1 MIFMN
6 NEQNQQNPIIQLST
20 NPKIQYCSDLH
31 LEFPENKK
39 FLNSNP
45 LQVEGEVLLLAGDIV
60 PFAVMNNHKDFFDY
74 ISDNFKFTYWIP
86 GNHEFYYYDITKK
99 DDAIHEKIRSN
110 VYLVNNVS
118 VKLDDVKLIFSTL
131 WSKIDLIN
139 QWVVQQ
145 TLSDFHVIKYNKRP
159 FTAVHYNQLH
169 QECIQFIEKELKQ
182 NGEEK
187 TIVVSHHVPTF
198 LNYPEKYKGDTLN
211 EAFAVELFDLIEANG
226 PDYWIFGHHHQNIPD
241 FKIGE
246 TKLITNQLGY
256 VKYNEHKYFNLK
268 KHFFT
273 S

>member
-1 MIFMN
+1 M
-6 NEQNQQNPIIQLST
+6 
-20 NPKIQYCSDLH
+20 KIQYCSDLH